1 MVNKPKTLAIDPG
14 GKELGIA
21 VLEDQQLLFYAVK
34 PTKLRAH
41 NQISF
46 QHIKKLIQNFIITY
60 EVTALVI
67 KEVPDSYVNAREI
80 NKVANCIKKLAQSRN
95 ISVFEYSPNVICRS
109 VCKNDK
115 ATRQQAARCLA
126 IDYPE
131 LAQFEA
137 KSGWRKRYYGKIF
150 TALALGLTIYYQLET
165 NKQVQVS

>member
-60 EVTALVI
+60 EITALAI
-67 KEVPDSYVNAREI
+67 KEAPRSYINSREI
-80 NKVANCIKKLAQSRN
+80 NKVASCIKKLAQSRN
-95 ISVFEYSPNVICRS
+95 IPVFEYSPNAIRRS

-115 ATRQQAARCLA
+115 ATRQQATNRLA
-126 IDYPE
+126 IAYPE

-137 KSGWRKRYYGKIF
+137 KSDWRERYYGKIF
-150 TALALGLTIYYQLET
+150 TALALGLTCFDQLKT
-165 NKQVQVS
+165 NN